1 MKNGLAELHACLLN
15 MAKDFHKLCQEH
27 DLQYYVIGGTFLGA
41 VRHHGFIP
49 WDDDMDIGMP
59 RESYERFLKLPK
71 EALPSY
77 FIRMDKGYNKD
88 HGDYPFIKLCNK
100 NTTLVEDI
108 NEYRVE
114 GVFIDIFPLDGAHD
128 SKILSKLKFKLSRLY
143 IYALWYNGSEKE
155 HKSLNEKIKVF
166 VSKKFSNRKIYS
178 AFNRMLSRTSFD
190 RSEYAGNFM
199 GVWGYKEIMPKS
211 YLGKPTLYKFEDTEL
226 YGPENKHEFLK
237 HVYGDYMQ
245 MPPIEKQTSH
255 HLHEYLDLD
264 LPFQEY
270 YRLTQEQQLYDVEFG
285 CMSAG
290 TIGK

>member
-1 MKNGLAELHACLLN
+1 MKKGLGELHKCLLK
-15 MAKDFHKLCQEH
+15 MAKDFHELCQEH
-27 DLQYYVIGGTFLGA
+27 DLQYYIIGGTFLGA
-41 VRHHGFIP
+41 VRHQGFIP

-71 EALPSY
+71 EAFPSH

-100 NTTLVEDI
+100 KTTLVEDI

-114 GVFIDIFPLDGAHD
+114 GVFIDIFPLDGAHN
-128 SKILSKLKFKLSRLY
+128 SKLLSKLKFKLSRFY
-143 IYALWYNGSEKE
+143 IYALWYNGSEKD

-166 VSKKFSNRKIYS
+166 VSKKFNNRKIYS
-178 AFNRMLSRTSFD
+178 AFNRMLSKTSYD
-190 RSEYAGNFM
+190 KSKYAGNFM

-226 YGPENKHEFLK
+226 FGPENKHEFLK
-237 HVYGDYMQ
+237 QVYGDYMK
-245 MPPIEKQTSH
+245 MPPIEKQASH

-264 LPFQEY
+264 LPFEEY
-270 YRLTQEQQLYDVEFG
+270 YRLTQEQPLYDVEFD